1 LTPACIFPL
10 LLGAIGLLH
19 LFFGETLRVN
29 HGLGWDGLTYAGM
42 ARDFPALVSEGRLSP
57 YFLVRVF
64 PCAVIHYVLQ
74 LFDLPLTDR
83 NILWNWR
90 LLNLLLLVASG
101 FFWARIVGEMKLTP
115 RGQWFSGLLFCNFFA
130 LKWYFYY
137 PVLTDQTAF
146 FLGLCMLDAYLK
158 GKSGRLLLASVL
170 CGFTWPFG
178 LYGGLLLYLWPR
190 EKTEPLGLG
199 KISRPLAALMAVT
212 FSGAAAH
219 MVFSVGF
226 KIGPSSYVAFNQ
238 STVVLSLAGLAAYL
252 YFGSLPLLGHP
263 GFSRPLE
270 IFKGLHWSRCLVAIS
285 VLAVDTYL
293 FSLCRGSSVTF
304 LAVGKG
310 IFISA
315 IHRPLFFLVILAVF
329 YGPMVLAG
337 IFLWPKIA
345 RQVNACGFGLT
356 LYVLTGLF
364 LSVSDEARK
373 VIIFFPFV
381 LLFVFKICDD
391 EKWPIPRLYFLAVL
405 SLIYSKVWFWINV
418 APFTGDLQRYPD
430 QYYAMNTGWAMNNP
444 MYITQGSIVLLT
456 AAVLYFLLFRRPN
469 RE

>member
-1 LTPACIFPL
+1 M
-10 LLGAIGLLH
+10 IGLLH

-29 HGLGWDGLTYAGM
+29 HGLGWDGLTYSGM
-42 ARDFPALVSEGRLSP
+42 ARNLPAMISEGRLSP

-64 PCAVIHYVLQ
+64 PCAVVHYTLQ
-74 LFDLPLTDR
+74 LFHLPLTDR

-90 LLNLLLLVASG
+90 LWNLFLFVASG
-101 FFWARIVGEMKLTP
+101 FLWARIVGEMKLTQ
-115 RGQWFSGLLFCNFFA
+115 RGQWFSGLLFCSFFA

-146 FLGLCMLDAYLK
+146 FLALCMLDAYLK
-158 GKSGRLLLASVL
+158 EKSGRLLLASVL

-190 EKTEPLGLG
+190 EETEPSSSG
-199 KISRPLAALMAVT
+199 KISRLLAAFMALS
-212 FSGAAAH
+212 FCGAAAY

-226 KIGPSSYVAFNQ
+226 KFPPSSYVAFNQ
-238 STVVLSLAGLAAYL
+238 SAVVLSLAGLAAYL

-263 GFSRPLE
+263 WFARPFE
-270 IFKGLHWSRCLVAIS
+270 IFKRLSWARSLVAVS
-285 VLAVDTYL
+285 VLAVFTYL
-293 FSLCRGSSVTF
+293 FSFCRGSSITF
-304 LAVGKG
+304 LDVGKG

-329 YGPMVLAG
+329 YGPMVLTG
-337 IFLWPKIA
+337 IFLWPKIV
-345 RQVNACGFGLT
+345 RQLNACGFGLT
-356 LYVLTGLF
+356 LYVLAGLF

-381 LLFVFKICDD
+381 LLFVFKACDE
-391 EKWPIPRLYFLAVL
+391 EKWAAPHLCFLAVL
-405 SLIYSKVWFWINV
+405 SLIYSKVWLWINV

-444 MYITQGSIVLLT
+444 MYIAQGSMVLLT
-456 AAVLYFLLFRRPN
+456 VVVLYFLLFHRAY